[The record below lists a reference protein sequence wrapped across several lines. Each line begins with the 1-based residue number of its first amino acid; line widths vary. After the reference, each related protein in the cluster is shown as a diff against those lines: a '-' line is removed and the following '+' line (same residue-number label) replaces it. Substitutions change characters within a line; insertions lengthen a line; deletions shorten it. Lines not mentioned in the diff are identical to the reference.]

1 MTNRKATSNDVG
13 ESKSIDYKIRSLI
26 FMQNSIELFSI
37 KTYHHFRFLK
47 YL

>member
-37 KTYHHFRFLK
+37 KTYNHFRFLK